1 MLSIEIVCVVIIQR
15 KGWQLLPYRKLVVE
29 GMKVS
34 YEFNQTFVVA
44 TMETKDILRIHF
56 LIRGL

>member
-1 MLSIEIVCVVIIQR
+1 MLSNYTEERLSIV
-15 KGWQLLPYRKLVVE
+15 PYRKPVVE
-29 GMKVS
+29 STKVS

-56 LIRGL
+56 LIRSLYIL

>member
-1 MLSIEIVCVVIIQR
+1 MLVIIQG
-15 KGWQLLPYRKLVVE
+15 KGRQLLPYRKLVFE
-29 GMKVS
+29 SMKVS

-56 LIRGL
+56 LIHGL